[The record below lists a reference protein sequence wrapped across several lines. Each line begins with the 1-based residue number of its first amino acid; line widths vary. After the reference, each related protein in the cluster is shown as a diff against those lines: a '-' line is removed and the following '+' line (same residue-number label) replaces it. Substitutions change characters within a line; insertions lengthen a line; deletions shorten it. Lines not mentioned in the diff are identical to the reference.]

1 MSATAEKRKTNP
13 AQRVEILQREL
24 VRRRERLEAVTAE
37 IAELEA
43 GQQAVVTE
51 ALRADPTRSAFQR
64 GAPAQERERKQVE
77 LEKTAAHLRQEI
89 LALQGE
95 CDAAAAE
102 SSARELAEAT
112 KEAKR
117 LSERELELRRAFG
130 EAFAHLAELSND
142 LMATLAARGVLVAE
156 VTRADLA
163 RQIGIFNPTAVASWE
178 AASVP
183 AVEPVP
189 RTFKELIDEALTAST
204 GPRSSDDDPEAQR
217 EANRRRAAL
226 GLVPDQWHVSPSRQ
240 ALEESYPDLRQSVR
254 TADGHAGPVPAWPD
268 AAA

>member
-1 MSATAEKRKTNP
+1 VAGLCSS
-13 AQRVEILQREL
+13 
-24 VRRRERLEAVTAE
+24 RLEAVTAE

-51 ALRADPTRSAFQR
+51 ALRADPTKSAFLR

-77 LEKTAAHLRQEI
+77 LEKTAAHLRAEI

-95 CDAAAAE
+95 ADAAAAE
-102 SSARELAEAT
+102 ASARELAEAT

-156 VTRADLA
+156 VTRAELP

-189 RTFKELIDEALTAST
+189 GTFKQLIEEALATSTEARAS
-204 GPRSSDDDPEAQR
+204 DEDPESLR
-217 EANRRRAAL
+217 EHNRQRAAL
-226 GLVPDQWHVSPSRQ
+226 GLVPELRSVSASRQ
-240 ALEESYPDLRQSVR
+240 ALEECYPDLRQVIR
-254 TADGHAGPVPAWPD
+254 TTDGHAGPVPAWPD